1 MAKREIAY
9 GRYGAAEL
17 RDAFQLVQ
25 ATLLPLQGM
34 TAILDIFD
42 RLLEKAMATEQTE
55 CKAKEQLVEVM
66 RTLHQPYEMIVGMCN
81 EAIEHALLRLE
92 LKPSPKKKNQ
102 GDEENRVRVAGDEG
116 FTESLEER
124 VQEFYSTRTDD
135 IRNYFTAQESLTADS
150 ISATIGKED
159 APGGFDHTRHS
170 QVYLV
175 LFMEYLL
182 YKAALSLLDL
192 ARFAETT
199 SKKGALNRNRLV
211 FPNYRRLRKW
221 IFSIDG
227 SDEVVDVGD
236 VGGIRKSN
244 ISHIVQ
250 VKDPEHL
257 QASGAMHV
265 VGTFIAHVTGILSSS
280 DSAWAL
286 RVACATIAVALP
298 AYFEVLV
305 LYIYLTRIRVRAVR
319 SDIIFRTVISF
330 SSRKGSFGQ

>member
-1 MAKREIAY
+1 MRPLAALQKAHSDLYVKLALELPMAKREIAY

-42 RLLEKAMATEQTE
+42 RLLEKAMAAEHTE
-55 CKAKEQLVEVM
+55 CKAKEQLAEVM

-81 EAIEHALLRLE
+81 EAIEHALLLLK
-92 LKPSPKKKNQ
+92 LKPSPKKKNK

-135 IRNYFTAQESLTADS
+135 IRNYFSAQEPLTADS
-150 ISATIGKED
+150 ISAIGKED
-159 APGGFDHTRHS
+159 SPDFDHTRHS

-199 SKKGALNRNRLV
+199 SKKSALNRNRLV

-236 VGGIRKSN
+236 VGGTRRSS
-244 ISHIVQ
+244 ISHIVP

-257 QASGAMHV
+257 QGSGAMHA
-265 VGTFIAHVTGILSSS
+265 VGTFIARVTGVLSSS

-298 AYFEVLV
+298 AYFEVLF
-305 LYIYLTRIRVRAVR
+305 YI
-319 SDIIFRTVISF
+319 SHSHQ
-330 SSRKGSFGQ
+330 G